1 MYHKSVAK
9 VNAIDKIPNNSGL
22 LSKTDYDSDK
32 QNLDV
37 DKKNNPIL
45 VSSSKKSDYNTK
57 ITEVENKIPSITGWV
72 TTAAL
77 NPKVIKIPK
86 QYLIR
91 VI

>member
-37 DKKNNPIL
+37 DKK
-45 VSSSKKSDYNTK
+45 
-57 ITEVENKIPSITGWV
+57 IT
-72 TTAAL
+72 
-77 NPKVIKIPK
+77 
-86 QYLIR
+86 QY
-91 VI
+91 